1 MTSFPGEIID
11 TAHIEN
17 GAIFKQCV
25 KCDQWKSIAN
35 YHKKKRGKF
44 GVDSRCVVCVAI
56 YKHNR
61 DRSSEVKAREA
72 ERHRKNYSDP
82 AYRLKV
88 QVKTLKRYCT
98 ISGRA
103 NALLRTARRSNAS
116 QTTACTVTL
125 EHIVK
130 GIEAGICP
138 VTGFRFELSN
148 QHRMTTL
155 RKADPYAPSLDRI
168 DARKGYTNE
177 NTRIVIWQYNMAK
190 GETTD
195 AEMLRL
201 CRAVV
206 ENAFHFNSKDQRSWQ
221 LSSVAS

>member
-1 MTSFPGEIID
+1 MSSFPGEIID
-11 TAHIEN
+11 TARIEN
-17 GAIFKQCV
+17 GAMFKQCI
-25 KCDQWKSIAN
+25 KCSQWKSIEN

-44 GVDSRCVVCVAI
+44 GVDTRCTACMAV
-56 YKHNR
+56 YKRNR
-61 DRSSEVKAREA
+61 DRSSDVKAREA
-72 ERHRKNYSDP
+72 ARHIKNYSNP
-82 AYRLKV
+82 AYRAKLQARMLKS
-88 QVKTLKRYCT
+88 YST
-98 ISGRA
+98 INGRA
-103 NALLRTARRSNAS
+103 RVILRTARRSNAS
-116 QTTACTVTL
+116 QIAPCTVTL
-125 EHIVK
+125 EHIIK

-148 QHRMTTL
+148 QHRITTS

-206 ENAFHFNSKDQRSWQ
+206 ENAK
-221 LSSVAS
+221 